1 MRTPSVLAVVGL
13 AAALSACSMTPPPP
27 PPAAAPA
34 AVPANITTV
43 PITELKGV
51 PSSAGE
57 SEMGRRGYSAVT
69 SQGRTTYWGNTT
81 AGSCVKVV
89 TSERKFDEVDVVP
102 PSFCRR

>member
-1 MRTPSVLAVVGL
+1 MRTRSVLAVVGL
-13 AAALSACSMTPPPP
+13 ATTLAACAMTPPPP
-27 PPAAAPA
+27 PPAATPA

-51 PSSAGE
+51 PSTAGE
-57 SEMGRRGYSAVT
+57 TEMARRGYTSVT
-69 SQGRTTYWGNTT
+69 SQGRTTYWGNAT

-89 TSERKFDEVDVVP
+89 TSDGKFDEVDVVP